1 MASPGNKSAQ
11 AYTAD
16 ARKYARSPVRSAW
29 RKDSSASANRRSSSP
44 VRAQPAMQP
53 GEHRPRRLV
62 EPIQEPEPPEHRF
75 RGL

>member
-44 VRAQPAMQP
+44 AGRSPLCSSASTAP
-53 GEHRPRRLV
+53 GCLV